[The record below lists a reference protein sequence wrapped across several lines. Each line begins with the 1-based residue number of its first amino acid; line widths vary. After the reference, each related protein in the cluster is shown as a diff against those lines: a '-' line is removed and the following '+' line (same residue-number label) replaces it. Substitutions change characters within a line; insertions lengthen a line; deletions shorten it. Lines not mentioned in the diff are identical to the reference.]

1 MSMTTGIL
9 KIAFATAVVLI
20 GAQAYADA
28 VKHVANPST
37 FVFNGEL
44 KDVPLDLA
52 GNRFTTFSGS
62 GRFTIFYSAEC
73 AVAGLPEKHYL
84 EIDIVVDGVELP
96 PTGNNDADAFCTANH
111 TDTVDDGG
119 VTATTSGRTASL
131 PDGTHTVVIK
141 AQTFGGAPGTLG
153 KSSLLII
160 K

>member
-28 VKHVANPST
+28 VKHVAKPST
-37 FVFNGEL
+37 FIFNGEL

-52 GNRFTTFSGS
+52 LNRFTTFSGS

-84 EIDIVVDGVELP
+84 EIDIVVDGVSSHPPATTTRMRSAP
-96 PTGNNDADAFCTANH
+96 PTTLTLLMMAGSRPRPMAARRRC
-111 TDTVDDGG
+111 
-119 VTATTSGRTASL
+119 L
-131 PDGTHTVVIK
+131 PARIR
-141 AQTFGGAPGTLG
+141 
-153 KSSLLII
+153 S
-160 K
+160 